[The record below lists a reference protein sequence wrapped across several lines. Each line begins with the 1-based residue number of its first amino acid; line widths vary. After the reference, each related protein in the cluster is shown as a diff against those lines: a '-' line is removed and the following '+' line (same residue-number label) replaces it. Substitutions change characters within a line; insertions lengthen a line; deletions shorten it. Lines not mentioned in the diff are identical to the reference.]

1 MPPPNDTPSEAEL
14 AAAIESLNTVIA
26 KQKEILKLR
35 QQDAELLGD
44 INEQTRI
51 SANLR
56 EKDLQLLS
64 QKIEKEES
72 EALILTHL
80 SEQQRA
86 ALNVLKEELE
96 LQGESNTTKELAL
109 ILIAKERAQQELIK
123 DATRD
128 TEKFVGG
135 IAGKL
140 GIATKVG
147 DTAVGK
153 FMLMAENLKQSGMGA
168 KILGDTLSMTLD
180 PLNLATALLS
190 KMAESVVAVALA
202 LDVANSKFQRTT
214 GFAGDFRGV
223 MTDISQA
230 GLLSG
235 VSIED
240 AGAAM
245 GSLTNNFSAFNPAA
259 TETNARLGETAALL
273 AKTGVAADV
282 SVGTMDFF
290 NKAMGNSARVSADLT
305 RELALAGTGIG
316 ISTNKMLGD
325 FQKLSGYLIGF
336 GDNATSV
343 FKNLQAQAKVTGI
356 AVESLVNIAKK
367 FDAFDT
373 AAGSVGSLNA
383 VLGTNLS
390 TIDMMNAS
398 SDQRLSMMAQE
409 IQMATGGFKNLDR
422 YTQMAVAQSIGAK
435 DAAEAER
442 LLSIARNPAEL
453 AKYNSEMQ
461 ASAMRQD
468 QLADLTAQMVPIME
482 QLKIAVMGLGL
493 ALEPLIIGLGF
504 VFDVLG
510 KTIQNFVAIINYS
523 DATRYAFTALGVVLA
538 TYLLYG
544 PVVAMFGLLA
554 KGIAAVGLAS
564 KLATAG
570 GLLGLVLLLYSLYEV
585 LRMRINPVF
594 VAAFHFMAVG
604 IRMLGMAF
612 AAVPTKAL
620 AVMLVFS
627 LLAAT
632 VALLVYGT
640 KELLS
645 LLITNVGIL
654 PELAGGLVL
663 VGWGFNVFG
672 AGVLA
677 GATALAFAVPMLVLA
692 APLIAMMTISAIAMG
707 FAFQSMGDGILN
719 MGTGLQ
725 QVSKALSSISS
736 LKDDD
741 EFFAIQTDGG
751 KTSMISAK
759 GGVISNFSSEN
770 ITVDVKIPEIK
781 IPPTIVHVYI
791 DSKEISKRVRTSI
804 ANENGG

>member
-1 MPPPNDTPSEAEL
+1 MAEGETPSAAEL
-14 AAAIESLNTVIA
+14 AAAIEKLDTVIA

-35 QQDAELLGD
+35 QQDAKILGD

-51 SANLR
+51 SAELK
-56 EKDLQLLS
+56 EADLTLLS
-64 QKIEKEES
+64 QKLDKAKDAAAIEK
-72 EALILTHL
+72 ALTF
-80 SEQQRA
+80 
-86 ALNVLKEELE
+86 ELE
-96 LQGESNTTKELAL
+96 AQIKYQELKLNIEYTIEEKREVAL
-109 ILIAKERAQQELIK
+109 KFIAKQRAQQELIK

-140 GIATKVG
+140 GIATKIG

-153 FMLMAENLKQSGMGA
+153 FMLMSDNLKESGMGA
-168 KILGDTLSMTLD
+168 KILSDTLSMTLD

-190 KMAESVVAVALA
+190 TMAESVVAVALA

-214 GFAGDFRGV
+214 GFAGDFKGV

-245 GSLTNNFSAFNPAA
+245 GSLANNFSAFNPTA
-259 TETNARLGETAALL
+259 TETNARLAETAALL
-273 AKTGVAADV
+273 TKTGVSADI
-282 SVGTMDFF
+282 STGTMDFF

-453 AKYNSEMQ
+453 AKYNAEMQ
-461 ASAMRQD
+461 EQKATQEE
-468 QLADLTAQMVPIME
+468 LKDLTASFVPIME
-482 QLKIAVMGLGL
+482 QFKIAVMGLGL
-493 ALEPLIIGLGF
+493 ALEPVIWGLGKIF
-504 VFDVLG
+504 EGVGFLIGKFFELNELMGGYLIPALG
-510 KTIQNFVAIINYS
+510 ILSASFVAMAITANMGVIFSALAAGIKLVGVAANFS
-523 DATRYAFTALGVVLA
+523 SLSMLKFTAVF
-538 TYLLYG
+538 TLLYG
-544 PVVAMFGLLA
+544 ILSYV
-554 KGIAAVGLAS
+554 
-564 KLATAG
+564 
-570 GLLGLVLLLYSLYEV
+570 
-585 LRMRINPVF
+585 INPVF
-594 VAAFHFMAVG
+594 VAVFHFMAVG
-604 IRMLGMAF
+604 ITMLGRAF

-632 VALLVYGT
+632 VALLVYST

-654 PELAGGLVL
+654 PELAYGLL
-663 VGWGFNVFG
+663 LTGYAFSVFG
-672 AGVLA
+672 AGVLT

-781 IPPTIVHVYI
+781 IPPTIVHVYV
-791 DSKEISKRVRTSI
+791 DSKEISKIVRTSI
-804 ANENGG
+804 ANQNGG

>member
-1 MPPPNDTPSEAEL
+1 MAEGGTPSAAEL

-26 KQKEILKLR
+26 KQKEVLKLR

-51 SANLR
+51 SAGLR
-56 EKDLQLLS
+56 EKELTLLS
-64 QKIEKEES
+64 QKLDKAKDANEVYDLMGKELGFILKTVIETNAAQGKLVDIQE
-72 EALILTHL
+72 EAL
-80 SEQQRA
+80 
-86 ALNVLKEELE
+86 K
-96 LQGESNTTKELAL
+96 
-109 ILIAKERAQQELIK
+109 LIAIQRAQQELIK

-140 GIATKVG
+140 GIATKIG

-153 FMLMAENLKQSGMGA
+153 FMLMADNLEESGMGA
-168 KILGDTLSMTLD
+168 KILSDTLSMTLD

-190 KMAESVVAVALA
+190 TMAESVVAVALA

-214 GFAGDFRGV
+214 GFAGDFKGV

-240 AGAAM
+240 AGVAM
-245 GSLTNNFSAFNPAA
+245 GSLANNFSAFNPTA
-259 TETNARLGETAALL
+259 TETNARLAETAALL
-273 AKTGVAADV
+273 TKTGVSADI
-282 SVGTMDFF
+282 STGTMDFF

-453 AKYNSEMQ
+453 AKYNAEMQ
-461 ASAMRQD
+461 D
-468 QLADLTAQMVPIME
+468 QKATQEELKDLTASFVPIME
-482 QLKIAVMGLGL
+482 QFKIAVFGLGL
-493 ALEPLIIGLGF
+493 ALEPVIWGLGKIF
-504 VFDVLG
+504 EGVGFLIGKFFELNDLMGGLLIPALG
-510 KTIQNFVAIINYS
+510 ILSAQLVIVAISANMGMIMS
-523 DATRYAFTALGVVLA
+523 GLAAGIKLVGLAAGSTSLRMLAFTAGFTALY
-538 TYLLYG
+538 YLLS
-544 PVVAMFGLLA
+544 M
-554 KGIAAVGLAS
+554 
-564 KLATAG
+564 
-570 GLLGLVLLLYSLYEV
+570 E
-585 LRMRINPVF
+585 INPVF

-632 VALLVYGT
+632 VALLVYGIT
-640 KELLS
+640 DLLS
-645 LLITNVGIL
+645 LFITNVGIL
-654 PELAGGLVL
+654 PELAYGLLLAGGA
-663 VGWGFNVFG
+663 FYIFG
-672 AGVLA
+672 AGVFA
-677 GATALAFAVPMLVLA
+677 GATALAFAVPLLVLA

-781 IPPTIVHVYI
+781 IPPTIVHVYV
-791 DSKEISKRVRTSI
+791 DSKEISKIVRTSI
-804 ANENGG
+804 ANQNGG

>member
-1 MPPPNDTPSEAEL
+1 MAEGETPSAAEL
-14 AAAIESLNTVIA
+14 AAAIEKLDTVIA
-26 KQKEILKLR
+26 KQKESLKLR
-35 QQDAELLGD
+35 RQDAELLGD

-51 SANLR
+51 GVELR
-56 EKDLQLLS
+56 EKDLTLLS
-64 QKIEKEES
+64 QKLSDMKDFTNLTDKEIEQYSKILDITEQNLRNALRHKDARKILLEEIS
-72 EALILTHL
+72 
-80 SEQQRA
+80 QQRA
-86 ALNVLKEELE
+86 
-96 LQGESNTTKELAL
+96 QQDL
-109 ILIAKERAQQELIK
+109 IR

-153 FMLMAENLKQSGMGA
+153 FMLMTDNLKQSGMGA
-168 KILGDTLSMTLD
+168 KILSDTLSMTLD

-190 KMAESVVAVALA
+190 TMAESVVAVALA

-214 GFAGDFRGV
+214 GFAGDFKGV

-240 AGAAM
+240 AGVAM
-245 GSLTNNFSAFNPAA
+245 GSLANNFSAFNPTA
-259 TETNARLGETAALL
+259 TETNARLAETAALL
-273 AKTGVAADV
+273 TKTGVSADI
-282 SVGTMDFF
+282 STGTMDFF

-453 AKYNSEMQ
+453 AKYNAEMQ
-461 ASAMRQD
+461 EQKATQEE
-468 QLADLTAQMVPIME
+468 LKDLTASFVPIME
-482 QLKIAVMGLGL
+482 QFKIAVMGLGL
-493 ALEPLIIGLGF
+493 ALEPVIWGLGKIF
-504 VFDVLG
+504 EGVGFLIGKFFELNELMGGYLIPALG
-510 KTIQNFVAIINYS
+510 ILSASFVAMAVTANMGVIFSALAAGIKLVGVAANFS
-523 DATRYAFTALGVVLA
+523 SLRMIAFTAGFMALY
-538 TYLLYG
+538 YLLS
-544 PVVAMFGLLA
+544 M
-554 KGIAAVGLAS
+554 K
-564 KLATAG
+564 
-570 GLLGLVLLLYSLYEV
+570 
-585 LRMRINPVF
+585 INPVF

-604 IRMLGMAF
+604 IRILGMAF

-632 VALLVYGT
+632 VALLVYGIT
-640 KELLS
+640 DLLS
-645 LLITNVGIL
+645 LFITNVGIL
-654 PELAGGLVL
+654 PELAYGLLLAGGA
-663 VGWGFNVFG
+663 FYIFG
-672 AGVLA
+672 AGVFA
-677 GATALAFAVPMLVLA
+677 GATALAFAVPLLVLA

-781 IPPTIVHVYI
+781 IPPTIVHVYV
-791 DSKEISKRVRTSI
+791 DSKEISKIVRTSI
-804 ANENGG
+804 ANQNGG

>member
-1 MPPPNDTPSEAEL
+1 MAEGETPSAAEL
-14 AAAIESLNTVIA
+14 AAAIEKLDTVIA

-35 QQDAELLGD
+35 QQDAKILGD

-51 SANLR
+51 SAELK
-56 EKDLQLLS
+56 EADLTLLS
-64 QKIEKEES
+64 QKLDKAKDAAAIEK
-72 EALILTHL
+72 ALTF
-80 SEQQRA
+80 
-86 ALNVLKEELE
+86 ELE
-96 LQGESNTTKELAL
+96 AQIKYQELKLDIEYTIEEKREVAL
-109 ILIAKERAQQELIK
+109 KFIAKQRAQQELIK

-153 FMLMAENLKQSGMGA
+153 FMLMTDNLKQSGMGA
-168 KILGDTLSMTLD
+168 KILSDTLSMTLD

-190 KMAESVVAVALA
+190 TMAESVVAVALA

-214 GFAGDFRGV
+214 GFAGDFKGV

-245 GSLTNNFSAFNPAA
+245 GSLANNFSAFNPTA
-259 TETNARLGETAALL
+259 TETNARLAETAALL
-273 AKTGVAADV
+273 TKTGVSADI
-282 SVGTMDFF
+282 STGTMDFF

-453 AKYNSEMQ
+453 AKYNAEMQ
-461 ASAMRQD
+461 EQKATQEE
-468 QLADLTAQMVPIME
+468 LKDLTASFVPIME
-482 QLKIAVMGLGL
+482 QFKIAVMGLGL
-493 ALEPLIIGLGF
+493 ALEPVIWGLGKIF
-504 VFDVLG
+504 EGVGFLIGKFFELNELMGGYLIPALG
-510 KTIQNFVAIINYS
+510 ILSASFVAMAVAANMGVILSGLAAGIKLVGVAANFS
-523 DATRYAFTALGVVLA
+523 SLRMIAFTAGFMALY
-538 TYLLYG
+538 YLLS
-544 PVVAMFGLLA
+544 M
-554 KGIAAVGLAS
+554 K
-564 KLATAG
+564 
-570 GLLGLVLLLYSLYEV
+570 
-585 LRMRINPVF
+585 INPVF

-604 IRMLGMAF
+604 IRILGMAF

-632 VALLVYGT
+632 VALLVYGIT
-640 KELLS
+640 DLLS
-645 LLITNVGIL
+645 LFITNVGIL
-654 PELAGGLVL
+654 PELAYGLLLAGGA
-663 VGWGFNVFG
+663 FYIFG
-672 AGVLA
+672 AGVFA
-677 GATALAFAVPMLVLA
+677 GATALAFAVPLLVLA

-781 IPPTIVHVYI
+781 IPPTIVHVYV
-791 DSKEISKRVRTSI
+791 DSKEISKIVRTSI
-804 ANENGG
+804 ANQNGG

>member
-1 MPPPNDTPSEAEL
+1 MAEGETPSAAEL
-14 AAAIESLNTVIA
+14 AAAIEKLDTVIA

-35 QQDAELLGD
+35 QQDAKILGD

-51 SANLR
+51 SAELK
-56 EKDLQLLS
+56 EADLTLLS
-64 QKIEKEES
+64 QKLDKAKDAAAIEK
-72 EALILTHL
+72 ALTF
-80 SEQQRA
+80 
-86 ALNVLKEELE
+86 ELE
-96 LQGESNTTKELAL
+96 AQIKYQELKLDIEYTIEEKREVAL
-109 ILIAKERAQQELIK
+109 KFIAKQRAQQELIK

-153 FMLMAENLKQSGMGA
+153 FMLMTDNLKQSGMGA
-168 KILGDTLSMTLD
+168 KILSDTLSMTLD

-190 KMAESVVAVALA
+190 TMAESVVAVALA

-214 GFAGDFRGV
+214 GFAGDFKGV

-245 GSLTNNFSAFNPAA
+245 GSLANNFSAFNPTA
-259 TETNARLGETAALL
+259 TETNARLAETAALL
-273 AKTGVAADV
+273 TKTGVSADI
-282 SVGTMDFF
+282 STGTMDFF

-453 AKYNSEMQ
+453 AKYNAEMQ
-461 ASAMRQD
+461 EQKATQEE
-468 QLADLTAQMVPIME
+468 LKDLTASFVPIME
-482 QLKIAVMGLGL
+482 QFKIAVMGLGL
-493 ALEPLIIGLGF
+493 ALEPVIWGLGKIF
-504 VFDVLG
+504 EGVGYLLG
-510 KTIQNFVAIINYS
+510 KFFELNELMGGYLIPALGILSASFVAMAVTANMGVIFSALAAGIKLVGVAANFS
-523 DATRYAFTALGVVLA
+523 SLSMIAFTAGFMALY
-538 TYLLYG
+538 YLLS
-544 PVVAMFGLLA
+544 M
-554 KGIAAVGLAS
+554 K
-564 KLATAG
+564 
-570 GLLGLVLLLYSLYEV
+570 
-585 LRMRINPVF
+585 INPVF

-604 IRMLGMAF
+604 IRILGMAF

-632 VALLVYGT
+632 VALLVYGIT
-640 KELLS
+640 DLLS
-645 LLITNVGIL
+645 LFITNVGIL
-654 PELAGGLVL
+654 PELAYGLLLAGGA
-663 VGWGFNVFG
+663 FYIFG

-781 IPPTIVHVYI
+781 IPPTIVHVYV
-791 DSKEISKRVRTSI
+791 DSKEISKIVRTSI
-804 ANENGG
+804 ANQNGG